1 MSAMLEI
8 EGLSV
13 EFGGLAAVKDV
24 SFAANAGAVTS
35 VIGPNGAGKT
45 TLFNMISGFQ
55 RPSHGHVRF
64 AGRDVTAQRPWR
76 IAQCGLVRTFQKTEV
91 FPELS
96 VFDCVRIGLLN
107 SYQPSLLE
115 VLVGST
121 KVTRFAEG
129 ASATVQEILDLVGLT
144 RRAAAMARELSYGE
158 QRLLEIA
165 VGLAARPK
173 LLMLDEPASG
183 LNAEESERLA
193 SLIGAMQAR
202 GIAVLLVEHN
212 MNLVM
217 TVSDLVVVL
226 HHGEKIAQGT
236 PDTVSRDRSVVAAY
250 LGREWGTDAVA

>member
-1 MSAMLEI
+1 MAAILDV

-24 SFAANAGAVTS
+24 SFEASAGAVTS

-55 RPSHGHVRF
+55 RPSRGRVRF
-64 AGRDVTAQRPWR
+64 AGQDVTAQRPWR
-76 IAQCGLVRTFQKTEV
+76 IAQRGLVRTFQKTEV

-96 VFDCVRIGLLN
+96 VFDCVRVGLLN
-107 SYQPSLLE
+107 GYQPSLLA
-115 VLVGST
+115 VLVGSAT
-121 KVTRFAEG
+121 AARFAAAAPE
-129 ASATVQEILDLVGLT
+129 TVQSILDLVGL
-144 RRAAAMARELSYGE
+144 RHRADAMARELSYGE

-165 VGLAARPK
+165 VGLAARPQ

-183 LNAEESERLA
+183 LNAEEAERLA
-193 SLIGAMQAR
+193 TLIRAMQAR

-217 TVSDLVVVL
+217 TVSDLIVVL

-236 PDTVSRDRSVVAAY
+236 PDAVSRDRSVVAAY